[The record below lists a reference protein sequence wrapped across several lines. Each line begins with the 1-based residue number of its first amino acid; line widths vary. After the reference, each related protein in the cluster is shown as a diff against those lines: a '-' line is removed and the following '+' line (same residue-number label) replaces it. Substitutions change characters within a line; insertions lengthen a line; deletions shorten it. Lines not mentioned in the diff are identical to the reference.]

1 MKKIIQ
7 SLLVIAF
14 ILFTSCNTGEHK
26 THQGSNVPKNTENL
40 EVQQGWLQAN
50 EEKMLGVLRSQGFQ
64 PQKTGQSQ
72 MLVAKYSRDGE
83 GFCVIFVNRKDSL
96 ATVACAAY
104 LVPVD
109 SEKTHWKIIG
119 YIAAAGDKSKMK
131 TLTFEKNSAVRA
143 SNVSFELDTYLS
155 GLGIE
160 REKNPIENLF

>member
-1 MKKIIQ
+1 MKKITH
-7 SLLVIAF
+7 SLLAIAF
-14 ILFTSCNTGEHK
+14 ILFMSCNSGEHK
-26 THQGSNVPKNTENL
+26 TQQGSDSPQNTENQ

-72 MLVAKYSRDGE
+72 MLVAKYSQDGE

-104 LVPVD
+104 LEPAD
-109 SEKTHWKIIG
+109 NEKTHWKIIG
-119 YIAAAGDKSKMK
+119 YIAAVGDKGKMK
-131 TLTFEKNSAVRA
+131 TVTFEKNSAVSA
-143 SNVSFELDTYLS
+143 SNVSTQLDAYLS
-155 GLGIE
+155 SLGIE